1 MQQESTSW
9 YKQEWFI
16 VLTLIFI
23 FPLGLFVMW
32 RFSKWPSIA
41 KTIVTVAIVVI
52 ALSSTTYIGN
62 LKTNNHETQP
72 IVKTYNETKETTD
85 TSVNDKDEEN
95 HKASV
100 KETNGKYQEWYD
112 EVTKGAKEEK
122 SATRLQ
128 KAALETAKS
137 YSDDLNMSKEKIYD
151 ILTSEVG
158 EKFSKEDAK
167 FAIDHLNA
175 DYNKNALETAKSYA
189 KDMHMSN
196 DAIYDIL
203 KSPDGEKF
211 TEFEAKY
218 AIDHLDN

>member
-1 MQQESTSW
+1 M
-9 YKQEWFI
+9 

-41 KTIVTVAIVVI
+41 KTIITVAISVI
-52 ALSSTTYIGN
+52 VLASVTYYGN
-62 LKTNNHETQP
+62 LKMTVPTTSNSN
-72 IVKTYNETKETTD
+72 NETKETTD
-85 TSVNDKDEEN
+85 NSVNDKDEEN

>member
-1 MQQESTSW
+1 MQQETTSW

-41 KTIVTVAIVVI
+41 KTIITVVI
-52 ALSSTTYIGN
+52 SVIVLASVTYYGN
-62 LKTNNHETQP
+62 LKMAVP
-72 IVKTYNETKETTD
+72 ITSNSNNETKETTD

-112 EVTKGAKEEK
+112 EVTKGAQEEK

-128 KAALETAKS
+128 KAAL
-137 YSDDLNMSKEKIYD
+137 EKIYD

>member
-41 KTIVTVAIVVI
+41 KTIITVVI
-52 ALSSTTYIGN
+52 SVIVLASVTYYGN
-62 LKTNNHETQP
+62 LKMAVP
-72 IVKTYNETKETTD
+72 ITSNSINETKETTD

>member
-1 MQQESTSW
+1 M
-9 YKQEWFI
+9 

-41 KTIVTVAIVVI
+41 KTIITVVI
-52 ALSSTTYIGN
+52 SVIVLASVTYYGN
-62 LKTNNHETQP
+62 LKMAVP
-72 IVKTYNETKETTD
+72 ITSNSNNETKETTD

>member
-41 KTIVTVAIVVI
+41 KTIITVVI
-52 ALSSTTYIGN
+52 SVIVLASVTYYGN
-62 LKTNNHETQP
+62 LKMAVP
-72 IVKTYNETKETTD
+72 ITSNSNNETKETTD

-218 AIDHLDN
+218 AIDHLDKY

>member
-41 KTIVTVAIVVI
+41 KTIITVVI
-52 ALSSTTYIGN
+52 SVIVLASVTYYGN
-62 LKTNNHETQP
+62 LKMAVP
-72 IVKTYNETKETTD
+72 ITSNSNNETKETTD

-167 FAIDHLNA
+167 FAINHLNA

>member
-41 KTIVTVAIVVI
+41 KTIITVVI
-52 ALSSTTYIGN
+52 SVIVLASVTYYGN
-62 LKTNNHETQP
+62 LKMAVP
-72 IVKTYNETKETTD
+72 ITSNSNNETKETTD

-95 HKASV
+95 QKASV

>member
-41 KTIVTVAIVVI
+41 KTIITVVI
-52 ALSSTTYIGN
+52 SVIVLASVTYYGN
-62 LKTNNHETQP
+62 LKMAVP
-72 IVKTYNETKETTD
+72 ITSNSNNETKETTD

-100 KETNGKYQEWYD
+100 KETNGKYQEWFD
-112 EVTKGAKEEK
+112 DVTKGAKEEE

-151 ILTSEVG
+151 ILTSEVV
-158 EKFSKEDAK
+158 EKFTKEDAK

-211 TEFEAKY
+211 TESEAKY

>member
-1 MQQESTSW
+1 MVQTRMV
-9 YKQEWFI
+9 YCF
-16 VLTLIFI
+16 TLIFI

-41 KTIVTVAIVVI
+41 KTIITVVI
-52 ALSSTTYIGN
+52 SVIVLASVTYYGN
-62 LKTNNHETQP
+62 LKMAVP
-72 IVKTYNETKETTD
+72 ITSNSNNETKETTD

-158 EKFSKEDAK
+158 EKFSKEDAN

>member
-41 KTIVTVAIVVI
+41 KTIITVVI
-52 ALSSTTYIGN
+52 SVIVLASVTYYGN
-62 LKTNNHETQP
+62 LKMAVP
-72 IVKTYNETKETTD
+72 ITSNSNNETKETTD

-112 EVTKGAKEEK
+112 EVTKGAQEEK

-128 KAALETAKS
+128 KAAL
-137 YSDDLNMSKEKIYD
+137 EKIYD

>member
-1 MQQESTSW
+1 
-9 YKQEWFI
+9 KQEWFI

-41 KTIVTVAIVVI
+41 KTIITVAISVI
-52 ALSSTTYIGN
+52 VLASVTYYGN
-62 LKTNNHETQP
+62 LKMTVPTTSNSN
-72 IVKTYNETKETTD
+72 NETKETTD
-85 TSVNDKDEEN
+85 NSVNDKDEEN

>member
-41 KTIVTVAIVVI
+41 KTIITVVI
-52 ALSSTTYIGN
+52 SVIVLASVTYYGN
-62 LKTNNHETQP
+62 LKMAVP
-72 IVKTYNETKETTD
+72 ITSNSNNETTETTD

>member
-32 RFSKWPSIA
+32 RYSKWPSIT
-41 KTIVTVAIVVI
+41 KSIITVAIVVI
-52 ALSSTTYIGN
+52 ALSSITYVGN
-62 LKTNNHETQP
+62 LKTNNYESQP
-72 IVKTYNETKETTD
+72 TVKTDNETEDTNS
-85 TSVNDKDEEN
+85 TSVNEKDEEN
-95 HKASV
+95 HKTAV
-100 KETNGKYQEWYD
+100 DQTNGKYQEWFD
-112 EVTKGAKEEK
+112 TVTQGAKEEE

-175 DYNKNALETAKSYA
+175 DYQKNALETAKSYA

-211 TEFEAKY
+211 TESEAKY
-218 AIDHLDN
+218 AIDNLDN

>member
-41 KTIVTVAIVVI
+41 KTIITVVI
-52 ALSSTTYIGN
+52 SVIVLASVTYYGN
-62 LKTNNHETQP
+62 LKMAVP
-72 IVKTYNETKETTD
+72 ITSNSNNETKETTD

-158 EKFSKEDAK
+158 ENFSKEDAK

>member
-1 MQQESTSW
+1 MV
-9 YKQEWFI
+9 YCF
-16 VLTLIFI
+16 TLIFI

-41 KTIVTVAIVVI
+41 KTIITVVI
-52 ALSSTTYIGN
+52 SVIVLASVTYYGN
-62 LKTNNHETQP
+62 LKMAVP
-72 IVKTYNETKETTD
+72 ITSNSNNETKETTD

>member
-1 MQQESTSW
+1 
-9 YKQEWFI
+9 
-16 VLTLIFI
+16 
-23 FPLGLFVMW
+23 MW

-41 KTIVTVAIVVI
+41 KTIITVVI
-52 ALSSTTYIGN
+52 SVIVLASVTYYGN
-62 LKTNNHETQP
+62 LKMAVP
-72 IVKTYNETKETTD
+72 ITSNSNNETKETTD

>member
-9 YKQEWFI
+9 YKQEWFV

-23 FPLGLFVMW
+23 FPLGLFLMW
-32 RFSKWPSIA
+32 RYSKWPSIA

-52 ALSSTTYIGN
+52 ALSSTTYVGN
-62 LKTNNHETQP
+62 LKTNNHETQA
-72 IVKTYNETKETTD
+72 TDTTEKETENTNS

-95 HKASV
+95 HKAAV
-100 KETNGKYQEWYD
+100 DQTKGKYQEWFD

>member
-1 MQQESTSW
+1 MVQTRMV
-9 YKQEWFI
+9 YCF
-16 VLTLIFI
+16 TLIFI

-41 KTIVTVAIVVI
+41 KTIITVVI
-52 ALSSTTYIGN
+52 SVIVLASVTYYGN
-62 LKTNNHETQP
+62 LKMAVP
-72 IVKTYNETKETTD
+72 ITSNSNNETKETTD

>member
-41 KTIVTVAIVVI
+41 KTIITVVI
-52 ALSSTTYIGN
+52 SVIVLRSVTYYGN
-62 LKTNNHETQP
+62 LKMAVP
-72 IVKTYNETKETTD
+72 ITSNSNNETKETTD

>member
-41 KTIVTVAIVVI
+41 KTIITVVI
-52 ALSSTTYIGN
+52 SVIVLASVTYYGN
-62 LKTNNHETQP
+62 LKMAVP
-72 IVKTYNETKETTD
+72 ITSNSNNETKETTD

>member
-41 KTIVTVAIVVI
+41 KTIITVVI
-52 ALSSTTYIGN
+52 SVIVLASVTYYGN
-62 LKTNNHETQP
+62 LKMAVP
-72 IVKTYNETKETTD
+72 ITSNSNNETKETTD

-112 EVTKGAKEEK
+112 EVTKGAKEQK

>member
-41 KTIVTVAIVVI
+41 KTIITVVI
-52 ALSSTTYIGN
+52 SVIVLASVTYYGN
-62 LKTNNHETQP
+62 LKMAVPTTSNSN
-72 IVKTYNETKETTD
+72 NETKETTD

>member
-41 KTIVTVAIVVI
+41 KTIITVVI
-52 ALSSTTYIGN
+52 SVIVLASVTYYGN
-62 LKTNNHETQP
+62 LKMAVP
-72 IVKTYNETKETTD
+72 ITSNSNNETKETTD

-100 KETNGKYQEWYD
+100 KETNGKYQEWFD
-112 EVTKGAKEEK
+112 DVTKGAKEEE

-151 ILTSEVG
+151 ILTSEVV
-158 EKFSKEDAK
+158 EKFTKEDAK

-203 KSPDGEKF
+203 KSSDGEKF
-211 TEFEAKY
+211 TESEAKY

>member
-1 MQQESTSW
+1 
-9 YKQEWFI
+9 
-16 VLTLIFI
+16 
-23 FPLGLFVMW
+23 
-32 RFSKWPSIA
+32 
-41 KTIVTVAIVVI
+41 
-52 ALSSTTYIGN
+52 
-62 LKTNNHETQP
+62 
-72 IVKTYNETKETTD
+72 
-85 TSVNDKDEEN
+85 
-95 HKASV
+95 
-100 KETNGKYQEWYD
+100 
-112 EVTKGAKEEK
+112 
-122 SATRLQ
+122 
-128 KAALETAKS
+128 
-137 YSDDLNMSKEKIYD
+137 MSKEKIYD

-203 KSPDGEKF
+203 KSPYGEKF

>member
-41 KTIVTVAIVVI
+41 KTIITVVI
-52 ALSSTTYIGN
+52 SVIVLASVTYYGN
-62 LKTNNHETQP
+62 LKMAVP
-72 IVKTYNETKETTD
+72 ITSNSNNETTETTD

-112 EVTKGAKEEK
+112 EVTKGANEEK

>member
-41 KTIVTVAIVVI
+41 KTIITVVI
-52 ALSSTTYIGN
+52 SVIVLASVTYYGN
-62 LKTNNHETQP
+62 LKMAVPITSNSNNA
-72 IVKTYNETKETTD
+72 TKETAD

>member
-41 KTIVTVAIVVI
+41 KTIITVVI
-52 ALSSTTYIGN
+52 SVIVLASVTYYGN
-62 LKTNNHETQP
+62 LKMAVP
-72 IVKTYNETKETTD
+72 ITSNSNNETKETTD

-122 SATRLQ
+122 SDTRLQ